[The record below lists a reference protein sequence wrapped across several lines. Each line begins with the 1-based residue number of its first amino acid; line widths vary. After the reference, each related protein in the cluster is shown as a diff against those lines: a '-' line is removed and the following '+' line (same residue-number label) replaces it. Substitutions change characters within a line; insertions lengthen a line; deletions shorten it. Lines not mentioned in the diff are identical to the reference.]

1 MVGNAHPTLLLVFL
15 KFDLLDR
22 QRSLFLITRE
32 AQCLLRQRLRLA
44 NKGYPVEGE
53 RGDQLVEIQIVV
65 PPEPT
70 EEEKELYK
78 KLQEIQSF
86 DPRDSLLK

>member
-1 MVGNAHPTLLLVFL
+1 MMGIAHPTLLLVFL

-22 QRSLFLITRE
+22 QRSLFLITTE

-44 NKGYPVEGE
+44 NKSYPVEGE

-65 PPEPT
+65 RP
-70 EEEKELYK
+70 KE
-78 KLQEIQSF
+78 
-86 DPRDSLLK
+86 